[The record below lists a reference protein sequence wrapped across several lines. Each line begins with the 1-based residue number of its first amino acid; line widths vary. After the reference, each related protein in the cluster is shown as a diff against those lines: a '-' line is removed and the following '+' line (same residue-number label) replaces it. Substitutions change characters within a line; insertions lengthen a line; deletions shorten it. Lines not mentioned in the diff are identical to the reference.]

1 MRGRGAKW
9 AAGLLVLFASAAHA
23 DVGVL
28 ANGRR
33 VQVDQPAK
41 DSKGV
46 WMGALDGRR
55 QRLAAADVVVL
66 IADDGAE
73 TLLAPS
79 LSEAEPTP
87 AEVAA
92 LAELADPSFE
102 SWPAA
107 CEELAREPKRAAHKL
122 LVDLAADKRKEV
134 RARAVAALLR
144 LRTLESCAT
153 AAKLVLE
160 EKDAKSRRAMAS
172 ALFSARALL
181 QRGELGDAIEKG
193 LADSDALV
201 RVEFALC
208 APLTHTKAII
218 VLVKDGLRHADHHV
232 RESAALDLGRRGDK
246 AGLDVLLA
254 MLARGKPRDLSSDPE
269 TELRLHI
276 AEQVEVC
283 EVLGKLGGDAA
294 KAALEKAKS
303 NSPHEA
309 VRAAAAAALR

>member
-1 MRGRGAKW
+1 MHGSGASW
-9 AAGLLVLFASAAHA
+9 AALVLVLLASAAQA
-23 DVGVL
+23 EVGVL
-28 ANGRR
+28 ASGRR
-33 VQVDQPAK
+33 VHVDQPAK

-66 IADDGAE
+66 VADDGAE
-73 TLLAPS
+73 TLLAPT
-79 LSEAEPTP
+79 LSEVELTP
-87 AEVAA
+87 PEVAA
-92 LAELADPSFE
+92 LAELADPKVE
-102 SWPAA
+102 SGPAQG
-107 CEELAREPKRAAHKL
+107 EVLALEPKRAAHKIL
-122 LVDLAADKRKEV
+122 LELAADKRKEL
-134 RARAVAALLR
+134 RSRAVAALLR
-144 LRTLESCAT
+144 LRTLESCFA
-153 AAKLVLE
+153 AAKLVLD
-160 EKDAKSRRAMAS
+160 EKDLKVRRAMAA

-181 QRGELGDAIEKG
+181 QRCNLGDAFDTG
-193 LADSDALV
+193 LADPDALV

-208 APLTHTKAII
+208 APLENAKAIG

-246 AGLDVLLA
+246 SGIDVLLA
-254 MLARGKPRDLSSDPE
+254 ILARSKPRDLDTDPE

-283 EVLGKLGGDAA
+283 EVLGRLGGDAA

-309 VRAAAAAALR
+309 VRKAAEAALR